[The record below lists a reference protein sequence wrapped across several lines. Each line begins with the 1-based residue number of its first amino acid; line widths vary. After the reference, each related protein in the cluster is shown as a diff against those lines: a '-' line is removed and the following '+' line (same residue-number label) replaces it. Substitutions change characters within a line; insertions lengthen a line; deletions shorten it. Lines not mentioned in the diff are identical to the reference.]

1 MADPA
6 GEGKPRRRR
15 EQHGGK
21 TERQQARERGRP
33 RHGLSIA
40 ARPARQKVRL
50 CRAGPQ
56 AVEKPGLAFGA
67 DATQFWGAFATQE
80 PPMHRLVLSAAAG
93 AALLASLP
101 AAAEEVGR
109 VGVDWVGNDIVVEA
123 ISDPQVQ
130 GVTCHVSY
138 FDRSVIDRL
147 QKGNWFEDPSNTAI
161 ACNQT
166 GPISIGDID
175 LSDDGEEVFKQGVS
189 LIWKKQVVTR
199 IYDRKNE
206 TLVYLAHTRQVQE
219 GSAKMSMST
228 VPLYGQDVTWK
239 NGKP

>member
-1 MADPA
+1 
-6 GEGKPRRRR
+6 
-15 EQHGGK
+15 
-21 TERQQARERGRP
+21 
-33 RHGLSIA
+33 
-40 ARPARQKVRL
+40 
-50 CRAGPQ
+50 
-56 AVEKPGLAFGA
+56 
-67 DATQFWGAFATQE
+67 
-80 PPMHRLVLSAAAG
+80 MHRLVLSAATG

-109 VGVDWVGNDIVVEA
+109 VGVDWVGNDIVIEA